1 VREYYDRRAG
11 EYDDWYLG
19 RGLFA
24 TRDRPGWHEELVELT
39 RVVEAIPA
47 GRTIDVAC
55 GSGFLTQHLR
65 GDVVGV
71 DQSEAMLEQ
80 ARRRAPQLTFVR
92 ADALALPVPDR
103 SFDRV
108 FTAHFY
114 GHLHARERHAFLGEA
129 RRVAPELVVVD
140 SARAGSEE
148 DEAIQ
153 ERVLDDGSRW
163 QVYKR
168 WFTPDG
174 LAAELGGGTTL
185 FSGRWFVAVVSS

>member
-1 VREYYDRRAG
+1 VREYYDRRAA

-24 TRDRPGWHEELVELT
+24 TRDRPGWDAELDELT
-39 RVVEAIPA
+39 RVVAALPA

-55 GSGFLTQHLR
+55 GTGFLTQHLR
-65 GDVVGV
+65 GEVVGV

-80 ARRRAPQLTFVR
+80 ARLRAPQATFR
-92 ADALALPVPDR
+92 LADAFALPAPDR

-108 FTAHFY
+108 VTAHFY
-114 GHLHARERHAFLGEA
+114 GHLDGQERRAFLTEA

-153 ERVLDDGSRW
+153 ERVLEDGSRW

-168 WFTPDG
+168 WFTPEG

-185 FSGRWFVAVVSS
+185 FSGRWFVAVVSP

>member
-1 VREYYDRRAG
+1 VREYYDRRAA

-24 TRDRPGWHEELVELT
+24 TRDRPGWRRELDELT
-39 RVVEAIPA
+39 GVIASLPA

-55 GSGFLTQHLR
+55 GTGFLTRHLR

-71 DQSEAMLEQ
+71 DQSESMLEQ
-80 ARRRAPQLTFVR
+80 ARLRAPHVTFLL
-92 ADALALPVPDR
+92 ADALALPAPDR

-114 GHLHARERHAFLGEA
+114 GHLDAHERRSFLAEA

-148 DEAIQ
+148 DEAVQ
-153 ERVLDDGSRW
+153 ERVLQDDSRW
-163 QVYKR
+163 EVYKR
-168 WFTPDG
+168 WFTPEG
-174 LAAELGGGTTL
+174 LARELGGGTTL
-185 FSGRWFVAVVSS
+185 FSGRWFVAVVST